1 MNLSFLEYYCSNLSN
16 RTFERILLNGPNNYL
31 PNSAINS
38 LLIML
43 VLEIMDKERIMI
55 EKAVQEGEVI
65 GETMVVKKLDIG
77 G

>member
-1 MNLSFLEYYCSNLSN
+1 
-16 RTFERILLNGPNNYL
+16 
-31 PNSAINS
+31 
-38 LLIML
+38 ML

-77 G
+77 GWTRNTVILCWEWNIEMGK